1 MLLVDTSV
9 WIDFLS
15 HPKSPAARRLTT
27 LIDGGAPLCINA
39 VVQMELLM
47 GVRSNK
53 DLESLRRFLLPY
65 QYFPDF
71 NEKYFELASEIYR
84 ACRKKG
90 RTVRKS
96 NDCLIA
102 ANAILDDLVVL
113 HKDRDFNIIASCQ
126 NGLEVLDVDI

>member
-15 HPKSPAARRLTT
+15 RPGSPAARHLTT
-27 LIDGGAPLCINA
+27 LIDEGRPLCINA
-39 VVQMELLM
+39 VVQMEILM

-53 DLESLRRFLLPY
+53 DLETLKKLLVPY

-71 NEKYFELASEIYR
+71 NGNYFELASEIYR
-84 ACRKKG
+84 TCRRKG
-90 RTVRKS
+90 RTIRKS

-102 ANAILDDLVVL
+102 ANAILDNLIVL
-113 HKDRDFNIIASCQ
+113 HKDRDFNTIASCK
-126 NGLEVLDVDI
+126 NGLTVIDVDV